1 MPFGS
6 NPNLIGCLMGHM
18 TWQIARSVPVLE
30 IFRHYLGYEGSPGLW
45 HLLLAM
51 LAKMNVTYEGIHW
64 VSGLIAVGTSLLLI
78 FLAPFPL
85 WIRFTLPF
93 TLFLAFQ
100 YAVVARNYVLVPILL
115 FTVAIVWRRGSILM
129 ALHFSGTLASL
140 VLPSRSPGGGSHLS
154 TCN

>member
-1 MPFGS
+1 MDSAQRAGKK
-6 NPNLIGCLMGHM
+6 PNRIGCLMGHM

-51 LAKMNVTYEGIHW
+51 LAKMHVTYEGIHW

-85 WIRFTLPF
+85 WIRFILPF
-93 TLFLAFQ
+93 TYF
-100 YAVVARNYVLVPILL
+100 LVPGCCRCEKPWAGTDTALYCRNR
-115 FTVAIVWRRGSILM
+115 VATRIHPHGAASRV
-129 ALHFSGTLASL
+129 LAI
-140 VLPSRSPGGGSHLS
+140 
-154 TCN
+154 